1 MGSAMAELQIDYRD
15 IEALRAA
22 IRPDFT
28 PWSNEITV
36 TQGMIDDFAR
46 LSGDDYWIH
55 TDPER
60 AANESPFGTTIA
72 HGMLV
77 QSLIGRLSMPM
88 PFEVSGFHNMVNYG
102 SERLRFPT
110 PVPAGCRIHAR
121 SRFTEV
127 RAVPPGTLA
136 TLEIHIHVVGRDRP
150 SVTNA
155 VLILYM

>member
-1 MGSAMAELQIDYRD
+1 MSEIQIDYRD
-15 IEALRAA
+15 IAALQGALD
-22 IRPDFT
+22 PEFGG
-28 PWSNEITV
+28 WSNEITV
-36 TQGMIDDFAR
+36 TQEMIDDFAH

-60 AANESPFGTTIA
+60 AAKESPFGTTIA

-88 PFEVSGFHNMVNYG
+88 PFEVIGFRNMVNYG

-110 PVPAGCRIHAR
+110 PVPAGSRIRAR
-121 SRFTEV
+121 SRFIAV
-127 RAVPPGTLA
+127 KAVPPGTLA
-136 TLEIHIHVVGRDRP
+136 TLEIHIYIVGSDRP